1 MKRFLFLLVAIQIAF
16 VSFGQNDKSVII
28 LKVISTDADETVM
41 NEIEQAGAIIQ
52 IEAFFQKA
60 LKEEYTLRLVDPDS
74 ESAFALFRNTELKN
88 NRVFR
93 DYDIDTPRRS
103 RLKVADYLCLVEIS
117 KNNNGEYI
125 FAAKIGNT
133 EAAELIES
141 ASYPKIGNTPIKSL
155 DIESLQRACRYLIS
169 ELGLGE
175 KTVKE
180 ESEDEKK
187 TKNEANLKAAGASLV
202 VPGLGL
208 VLKGHNEGYAYLG
221 AEAALCL
228 GGVMV
233 PELMRKSYINKMN
246 HESNAHNKDV
256 YTTRANSCRKVS
268 IICGACAGVLHVVNI
283 VHSFMAKPNRYKN
296 PKLRWDVAAI
306 PVDNGFSNDYAMG
319 LSLSYRF

>member
-1 MKRFLFLLVAIQIAF
+1 MKRNILLFIATMFVTMVSYGQKQSVYVVVTSEESIKKELHIFEDIFHGELLKTPYEVKVAN
-16 VSFGQNDKSVII
+16 VDSD
-28 LKVISTDADETVM
+28 DEFSR
-41 NEIEQAGAIIQ
+41 A
-52 IEAFFQKA
+52 
-60 LKEEYTLRLVDPDS
+60 
-74 ESAFALFRNTELKN
+74 RNTELYN
-88 NRVFR
+88 NLAYSDDYNKDQVKGFGQLMEAKLLCVVVVEKFTNGNYYFR
-93 DYDIDTPRRS
+93 SKLFDLETGE
-103 RLKVADYLCLVEIS
+103 LK
-117 KNNNGEYI
+117 
-125 FAAKIGNT
+125 
-133 EAAELIES
+133 ES
-141 ASYPKIGNTPIKSL
+141 ASYPDQRYSDKPIK
-155 DIESLQRACRYLIS
+155 DITNRIADVQHASNVLVNRLLNPNFLESYR
-169 ELGLGE
+169 
-175 KTVKE
+175 KKKKE
-180 ESEDEKK
+180 
-187 TKNEANLKAAGASLV
+187 TNLKAAGASLPI
-202 VPGLGL
+202 PGLGL

-283 VHSFMAKPNRYKN
+283 VHSFMAEPNRYKN